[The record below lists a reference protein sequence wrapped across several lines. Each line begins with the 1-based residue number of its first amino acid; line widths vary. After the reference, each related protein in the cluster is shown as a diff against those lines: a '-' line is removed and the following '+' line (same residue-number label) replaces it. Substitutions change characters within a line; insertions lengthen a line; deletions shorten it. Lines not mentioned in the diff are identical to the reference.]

1 VQQDRQHTDANT
13 VYSRK
18 ARAGRRRT
26 YFFDVRRTNNDDLY
40 ITLTESIRRDDGSY
54 ERHKIRLYK
63 EDFHRFLDELE
74 FVVDEVKRM
83 LPDFDYNAFYRN
95 APDLEDG
102 VPPSNGMDTPTSLDE
117 DWS

>member
-1 VQQDRQHTDANT
+1 MQQDRQHIDANT

-26 YFFDVRRTNNDDLY
+26 YFFDVRKTNNDDLY
-40 ITLTESIRRDDGSY
+40 ITLTESIKRDDGSF

-74 FVVDEVKRM
+74 IVVDEVKRL

-102 VPPSNGMDTPTSLDE
+102 NSLDQKRDAQNSFEE
-117 DWS
+117 DWT